1 MILKF
6 KINGN
11 YNFVDNITDLRI
23 EGNTGEITNS
33 EQIFVTYR
41 QNNEHPTTQLLCEES
56 YLLNDS
62 GKTIERLI

>member
-11 YNFVDNITDLRI
+11 YNFVDNLTDVTI
-23 EGNTGEITNS
+23 EGKDEEKIEN
-33 EQIFVTYR
+33 EQIFVSYR
-41 QNNEHPTTQLLCEES
+41 QNNGVKTTQMICEES